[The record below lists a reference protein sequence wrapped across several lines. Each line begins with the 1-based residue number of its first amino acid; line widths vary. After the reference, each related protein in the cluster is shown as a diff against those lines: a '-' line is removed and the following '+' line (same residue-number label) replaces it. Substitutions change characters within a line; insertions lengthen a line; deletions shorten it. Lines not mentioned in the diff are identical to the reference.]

1 MNKTLLKK
9 YVEIFSVF
17 LLLLSG
23 GGIPFLLYRKEL
35 FFFVLICFALL
46 LISKRINYKELR
58 QLIFILTSITLFLV
72 LNYFFAI
79 TEQSIQKVLA
89 NLTIMFSA
97 TLVVIYFNDIRN
109 KKNFV
114 DYLYVSLLIVLIHSL
129 INFFLYP
136 LISGSLSTIS
146 NWHYECS
153 SFLKLFYYNPQKY
166 PVNVLGF
173 SMVRNQGLFW
183 EPGVLQVFLNIL
195 LFLSL
200 FVRRSKLAIIGLIS
214 FAILTTFS
222 TTGLLVM
229 FLQFLFYSVTVVKR
243 NLLLFPIIIGGLF
256 GLYSITS
263 LNLADKV
270 VGEGATSFQVRFFD
284 LVQPIYI
291 AADYPLTGVGLDD
304 QQYIEVR
311 KRIDYNLWI
320 DGISFDSLEKG
331 ATNSIMFFLATTG
344 FPSTIF
350 LLIMLYQQNFII
362 NNKKL
367 FFVLMVFS
375 LMTEPLLLK
384 PFFFIFVISG
394 VVNLLNRFR
403 WKIY

>member
-1 MNKTLLKK
+1 MSKVLLKK
-9 YVEIFSVF
+9 YAEIFSIF

-35 FFFVLICFALL
+35 FFVVLICFALL

-58 QLIFILTSITLFLV
+58 QLIFVLTSICLFLA

-79 TEQSIQKVLA
+79 TEQSVQKVLA

-97 TLVVIYFNDIRN
+97 TFVVIYFQDARN
-109 KKNFV
+109 KNNFV
-114 DYLYVSLLIVLIHSL
+114 DYLYVALLIVLIHSL
-129 INFFLYP
+129 INFLIFP
-136 LISGSLSTIS
+136 LISGSLIKIS

-153 SFLKLFYYNPQKY
+153 SFLRLFFYIPEKY
-166 PVNVLGF
+166 PVDILGF

-183 EPGVLQVFLNIL
+183 EPGVLQVFLNIM
-195 LFLSL
+195 LFLNL
-200 FVRRSKLAIIGLIS
+200 FVRRFNLVVIALIT

-222 TTGLLVM
+222 TTGLMVM
-229 FLQFLFYSVTVVKR
+229 FLQFVFYSVTIVKR
-243 NLLLFPIIIGGLF
+243 NLLLFPILIGVLI
-256 GLYSITS
+256 GLYAITS
-263 LNLADKV
+263 LNLTDKV
-270 VGEGATSFQVRFFD
+270 LGEGATSFQIRFFD
-284 LVQPIYI
+284 LVQPVYI

-311 KRIDYNLWI
+311 KRMDYNLWI
-320 DGISFDSLEKG
+320 DGISFDSVEKG
-331 ATNSIMFFLATTG
+331 ATNSILFFLATTG
-344 FPSTIF
+344 FPATIF
-350 LLIMLYQQNFII
+350 LLFMLYRQSFIT

-375 LMTEPLLLK
+375 LMSEPLLLK

-394 VVNLLNRFR
+394 VIYSLNKFR
-403 WKIY
+403 WKTY